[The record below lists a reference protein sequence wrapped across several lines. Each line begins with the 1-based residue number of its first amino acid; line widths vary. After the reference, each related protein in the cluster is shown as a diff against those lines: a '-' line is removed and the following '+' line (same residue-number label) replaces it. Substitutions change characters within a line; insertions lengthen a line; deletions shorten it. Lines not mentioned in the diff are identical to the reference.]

1 MPDSLLTAATPEEI
15 KLAQQADHTLGKVR
29 EVLNSGEEKISKGGG
44 RSWFVNKNGLIFR
57 KFKPSSDKD
66 QATSQLVVP
75 MKYRTTVLQ
84 LAHETLMAG
93 HFSTKKTS
101 SRILSE
107 FWWPGCQADC
117 GRFCKSCDMCQRT
130 YPKGKVPKAPLGDMP
145 LVDIPFQRIAVDIVG
160 PLDPPS
166 YKKNRYI
173 LTIVDYATR
182 YPEAISLPGIE
193 AERVAEAL
201 VDVFSTV
208 GVPREMLTDLGT
220 QFTSELMHE
229 VSRLLSIRQLTTTPY
244 HPMCNG
250 LVEKFNGTLKQ
261 MLKKMCRE
269 QPKDWDKY
277 INALLFAYREV
288 PQDSLGFSTFE
299 MLYGRSVRGPMAI
312 LKELWTQEVPDPE
325 IKTTYQFVFDLK
337 QKLEKTCQMAKEN
350 LKTSSAR
357 YKKHYNSKARDRQLK
372 AGDKVLV
379 LLPTSNNK
387 LLMQ

>member
-1 MPDSLLTAATPEEI
+1 MVDLGLSLRMDI
-15 KLAQQADHTLGKVR
+15 Y
-29 EVLNSGEEKISKGGG
+29 
-44 RSWFVNKNGLIFR
+44 R
-57 KFKPSSDKD
+57 KFKPSSDQD

-75 MKYRTTVLQ
+75 MKYMTTVLQ

-117 GRFCKSCDMCQRT
+117 GRFCKSCDMCQRI

-166 YKKNRYI
+166 YKKNKYI

-182 YPEAISLPGIE
+182 YPEAIPLPGIE

-201 VDVFSTV
+201 VDVFSRV

-220 QFTSELMHE
+220 QFTSDLMHE
-229 VSRLLSIRQLTTTPY
+229 VSRLLSIHQLTTTPY

-261 MLKKMCRE
+261 MLKKMCSE
-269 QPKDWDKY
+269 QPKDG
-277 INALLFAYREV
+277 I
-288 PQDSLGFSTFE
+288 ST
-299 MLYGRSVRGPMAI
+299 
-312 LKELWTQEVPDPE
+312 
-325 IKTTYQFVFDLK
+325 
-337 QKLEKTCQMAKEN
+337 
-350 LKTSSAR
+350 
-357 YKKHYNSKARDRQLK
+357 
-372 AGDKVLV
+372 
-379 LLPTSNNK
+379 
-387 LLMQ
+387 